1 MQFVKKLHT
10 KVNMLLTSGILAIF
24 SLPSFAVEDK
34 DLLSDALHG
43 SIQKTLGSD
52 ATFWKLFILVD
63 VILGAAAYVSTK
75 NPLVFLGVIAI
86 AFIPGVLLKLF
97 VF

>member
-1 MQFVKKLHT
+1 MQLVKKLNT
-10 KVNMLLTSGILAIF
+10 RVNMFLTHLILGLF

-52 ATFWKLFILVD
+52 ATFWKIFILVD

-75 NPLVFLGVIAI
+75 NPLVFLGVVAI
-86 AFIPGVLLKLF
+86 AFIPGILIKLF